1 MDNIKYSINQ
11 ISHCR
16 VTGEE
21 DFITVLDLGNQYLT
35 GVFPKNKNEKIT
47 KGPLQLIWPRKS
59 KLLQLKHS
67 YSQDEMYGDNYGYR
81 SGLNQSMVNHLQS
94 KIEFL
99 VEIININ
106 KGDLVLDIGSN
117 DGTTL
122 NSYPKELGLERV
134 GIDPL
139 SNKFKKYYDK
149 DIKTK
154 DCFFSKKNFFEIVDK
169 IAKIITSIA
178 MFYDLE
184 DPLTFAKEIYECL
197 DDNGLWH
204 FEQSY
209 MPSMLRTNSYDTICH
224 EHIEYYSLNNILYIL
239 DLVNMKIVDIQFNSI
254 NGGSFAITAA
264 KKNSVVSRSGSLT
277 NWLLKQESRMGFDT
291 PIPFRKFEERV
302 FNHRLDLMDLLKT
315 LKADGYKIAGYGAST
330 KGNVLLQFCEL
341 NHEIIDYI
349 VDVNP
354 LKHGCFTPG
363 TFIPIVSEQFAL
375 ENLPD
380 FFLVLPWHFR
390 GNIIQKEK
398 QLLKRGVKMIFPL
411 PEIEII

>member
-1 MDNIKYSINQ
+1 
-11 ISHCR
+11 
-16 VTGEE
+16 
-21 DFITVLDLGNQYLT
+21 
-35 GVFPKNKNEKIT
+35 
-47 KGPLQLIWPRKS
+47 
-59 KLLQLKHS
+59 
-67 YSQDEMYGDNYGYR
+67 
-81 SGLNQSMVNHLQS
+81 
-94 KIEFL
+94 
-99 VEIININ
+99 
-106 KGDLVLDIGSN
+106 
-117 DGTTL
+117 
-122 NSYPKELGLERV
+122 
-134 GIDPL
+134 
-139 SNKFKKYYDK
+139 
-149 DIKTK
+149 
-154 DCFFSKKNFFEIVDK
+154 
-169 IAKIITSIA
+169 
-178 MFYDLE
+178 
-184 DPLTFAKEIYECL
+184 
-197 DDNGLWH
+197 
-204 FEQSY
+204 
-209 MPSMLRTNSYDTICH
+209 
-224 EHIEYYSLNNILYIL
+224 
-239 DLVNMKIVDIQFNSI
+239 MKIVDIQFNSI

-315 LKADGYKIAGYGAST
+315 LKSDGYKIAGYGAST

-363 TFIPIVSEQFAL
+363 TFIPIVSEEFAL